1 MLMHGLP
8 RSEFA
13 VLCQMI
19 DENIDIKARVTDVL
33 EATGMAEA
41 RAAKM
46 DIDDFLKCVTL
57 FSAH

>member
-1 MLMHGLP
+1 
-8 RSEFA
+8 
-13 VLCQMI
+13 MI

-46 DIDDFLKCVTL
+46 DIDDFLKCGAVV
-57 FSAH
+57 SAREVVAFNTRG